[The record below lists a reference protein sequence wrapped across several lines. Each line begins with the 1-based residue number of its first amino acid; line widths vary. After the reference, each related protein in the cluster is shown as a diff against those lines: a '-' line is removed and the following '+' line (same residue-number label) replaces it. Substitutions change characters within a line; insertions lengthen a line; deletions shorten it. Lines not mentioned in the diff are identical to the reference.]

1 MTTGYGGPP
10 GDSARFATPAPGSAR
25 FFRPRSVTTGLGRSL
40 CEPTTQL
47 GGPFPTTAHTDDETR
62 GEGSLVKRR
71 LTIRTKLAATLAVPL
86 AALAS
91 FAALQ
96 VRDAYN
102 QSAQVKLQ
110 AGLAT
115 SATGPAGVLTALET
129 ERDYES
135 LRAINAQDLVA
146 PKNTKFSAQVT
157 ASTDVALGN
166 FRLLLGDVGGDA
178 AGNYQA
184 TLTQVST
191 RLVQLRQQA
200 EDDASKVVSPAN
212 AKNASAIFD
221 RYTTMIGSLLDAD
234 QRSSSTINDAEL
246 RSGAELLNAI
256 ARQSDDGV
264 RGGYQG
270 RPRRDHRA
278 TRLRCWTR
286 SVSPTGRPKAT
297 PTSTC
302 ARTARSNVPSLGALD
317 APAREKAVAEL
328 QAAARDP
335 LHVNLQ
341 ALLGI
346 RPDVDQLAA
355 GRADEHR
362 PRSSPNRRTT

>member
-1 MTTGYGGPP
+1 M
-10 GDSARFATPAPGSAR
+10 
-25 FFRPRSVTTGLGRSL
+25 TTGLGRSL
-40 CEPTTQL
+40 REPTTQL

-234 QRSSSTINDAEL
+234 QRSSSTINDSEL

-256 ARQSDDGV
+256 ARQSATESGVGIKVGLAAITRDPVAMLDAQRLADRQAQGDADLRVRLRVLHGLLDGPVEDDGV
-264 RGGYQG
+264 RIQ
-270 RPRRDHRA
+270 
-278 TRLRCWTR
+278 
-286 SVSPTGRPKAT
+286 K
-297 PTSTC
+297 
-302 ARTARSNVPSLGALD
+302 
-317 APAREKAVAEL
+317 
-328 QAAARDP
+328 
-335 LHVNLQ
+335 
-341 ALLGI
+341 
-346 RPDVDQLAA
+346 
-355 GRADEHR
+355 
-362 PRSSPNRRTT
+362 